1 MTRKMKTTQSIIY
14 IALLTLGTTLSAFA
28 TPVKVAEP
36 APYDSRVELPKTTKK
51 GPVVITSDYEEDE
64 TVVYT
69 EK

>member
-1 MTRKMKTTQSIIY
+1 MIKKMKLQQFAY
-14 IALLTLGTTLSAFA
+14 IAILSLAFSYGA
-28 TPVKVAEP
+28 VAAPVDVADP
-36 APYDSRVELPKTTKK
+36 VAYDSRVELPKAEKQ